1 MNPFQCPLARPT
13 IVGGLLT
20 LPLLAPSHTSGGT
33 HRISSRTHHAFRPEW
48 VAPDEQVSAQLRAPP
63 GVQIPPFATGSSKV
77 ATYGV
82 AKVKAWLR
90 KLARGTST
98 STGKVSFCPTLLIC
112 AIATAAEAQPQPA
125 ATLEPVVVR
134 ANLAE
139 QRSFDAPYAVSVVD
153 AEALSQGGPMVNLS
167 EALQRVPGLTVNARG
182 NYAQDLQISSRGFG
196 ARAGFGV
203 RGLRLYTDGIPATM
217 PDGQGQVSH
226 FDLAGAQRI
235 EVLRG
240 PFSALY
246 GNSSGGVISLVSASP
261 QQRATHI
268 SLDAGS
274 HGARQTRIGVESPLG
289 NGWNLRLQGSDFETD
304 GERPHSQARRTLAN
318 ARLGWQG
325 ETDTLVVLLNAVD
338 QPAQDPLGL
347 TRAQFD
353 AGTPE
358 SAPQAM
364 LFNTRKAAD
373 QTQVGATWKHRFAQ
387 AGALQSSGLT
397 VYSGQRSVTQWQA
410 IPVAVQ
416 QAATTQPG
424 GVIGFDRTYRG
435 LDARLSWDWPR
446 NGQVG
451 TRLVAGVTMEAQ
463 DENRRGYENFASVAG
478 RTDLGVTGALRRQE
492 ENTAR
497 TQEAYAQGEVDLGA
511 DMTATLGLRHGVLK
525 VRSRDLYITPGNGDD
540 SGALDYGYTT
550 PVAAWQ
556 WRATPGLNLYVSA
569 GKGFESP
576 TLPELAYGPQP
587 GFNRSL
593 QPQRSRQV
601 ELGAKWRDAPQRW
614 SADLALFRIATR
626 DEIGVLENTG
636 GRATFQNVGRTTRQG
651 AELAGRWQATPS
663 LQAQVALTWLDAVYR
678 DAFSTPAGPA
688 TPGGRIA
695 GTTDRSA
702 FAELAWA
709 AAPRTEVALEL
720 RARGRT
726 PVNDLNTDF
735 AAGGA
740 VWAWRL
746 GRAFSLPSGQLKVQ
760 ARLDNVLDRR
770 YAGSVIV
777 NEGNGRFFEPAPGR
791 TWWIGAHWQ
800 ANF

>member
-1 MNPFQCPLARPT
+1 MRARLSRLART
-13 IVGGLLT
+13 ATTKASWGALLMG
-20 LPLLAPSHTSGGT
+20 A
-33 HRISSRTHHAFRPEW
+33 A
-48 VAPDEQVSAQLRAPP
+48 
-63 GVQIPPFATGSSKV
+63 
-77 ATYGV
+77 
-82 AKVKAWLR
+82 
-90 KLARGTST
+90 
-98 STGKVSFCPTLLIC
+98 
-112 AIATAAEAQPQPA
+112 ATAPAQPT

-139 QRSFDAPYAVSVVD
+139 QRTFDAPHAVSVVD
-153 AEALSQGGPMVNLS
+153 AEALRQGGPMVNLS

-246 GNSSGGVISLVSASP
+246 GNSSGGVISLVSAAP
-261 QQRATHI
+261 QQRAAH
-268 SLDAGS
+268 LGVDAGS
-274 HGARQTRIGVESPLG
+274 HGARQLRIGVESPLG
-289 NGWNLRLQGSDFETD
+289 GGWNVRLQGSEFETD
-304 GERPHSQARRTLAN
+304 GERPHSQARRSLAN

-325 ETDTLVVLLNAVD
+325 ENDSVVVLLNAVA

-358 SAPQAM
+358 TAPQAA
-364 LFNTRKAAD
+364 LFNTRKTAD
-373 QTQVGATWKHRFAQ
+373 QTQIGATWKHRFAQ

-416 QAATTQPG
+416 RGAATQPG
-424 GVIGFDRTYRG
+424 GVIDFDRTYRG

-446 NGQVG
+446 NDQAR
-451 TRLVAGVTMEAQ
+451 TRLVAGVAVESQ
-463 DENRRGYENFASVAG
+463 DEDRRGYENFTSVGGSTTA
-478 RTDLGVTGALRRQE
+478 LGVTGALRRQE
-492 ENTAR
+492 DNTAR
-497 TQEAYAQGEVDLGA
+497 TQEVYVQGEVDLGA
-511 DMTATLGLRHGVLK
+511 DTTATLGLRHGVLQ
-525 VRSRDLYITPGNGDD
+525 VRTRDRYLTPANGDD
-540 SGALDYGYTT
+540 SGALDYRYTT
-550 PVAAWQ
+550 PVATWQ
-556 WRATPGLNLYVSA
+556 WRATPGLNLYASA
-569 GKGFESP
+569 GQGFESP

-601 ELGAKWRDAPQRW
+601 EVGAKWRDAPRRW

-626 DEIGVLENTG
+626 NEIAVLENTG
-636 GRATFQNVGRTTRQG
+636 GRATFQNVGRTSRQG
-651 AELAGRWQATPS
+651 AEWAGRWQATPS

-678 DAFSTPAGPA
+678 DAFSTPAGQV

-695 GTTDRSA
+695 GTTEHSA

-709 AAPRTEVALEL
+709 AAPRTELAVEL

-746 GRAFSLPSGQLKVQ
+746 GRSIALPSGALKLQ

-777 NEGNGRFFEPAPGR
+777 NEANGRYFEPAPGR